1 MEENVMHRKSGS
13 GWLAFFPPV
22 VALVLVLFFPFSV
35 VLGLE
40 MPQTLI
46 EQAAGPLLFPGQGV
60 SVQAMVSDPLG
71 VLAVRC
77 YFRYRRDA
85 EFVFVE
91 MEQAEPGLYQRVLP
105 PPAEPMPEM
114 EYLFL
119 AVNGRRQVVRTS
131 PAVVSNLGKIRLP
144 LPAANRESSPVLIDL
159 PVAPKTSVLGLARD
173 HERVSPVVFAKRFG
187 LTAGLYNTVAHE
199 KSSSLVQGYFG
210 AYELGEDGRYRPIQ
224 GRLSLPAAVA
234 SAPEGETSTATA
246 DPPPDIIGPDIA
258 GDTWEGLC
266 YYGWGEGSGNW
277 YIYDPTPITA
287 VITHESNRVTITLS
301 TECTISFENIGN
313 YFEGTMD
320 WNGNMLL
327 VDQRDPVQTW
337 SSHWG
342 PVTESEIKLGDY
354 VSPPDPENNPFPD
367 YYVIEV
373 AREYP
378 PPPPPPPPPPNLSFL
393 PAVYH
398 LLMAK

>member
-1 MEENVMHRKSGS
+1 MHRRKGS
-13 GWLAFFPPV
+13 GWLALFPPV
-22 VALVLVLFFPFSV
+22 IALVFVLFFPFSLA
-35 VLGLE
+35 LGLE

-46 EQAAGPLLFPGQGV
+46 EQAGGPLFFPAQGV
-60 SVQAMVSDPLG
+60 SVQALVADPLG

-77 YFRYRRDA
+77 YFRYRPDA

-91 MEQAEPGLYQRVLP
+91 MEQAEPGLYRAVLP
-105 PPAEPMPEM
+105 PPAASTSEM
-114 EYLFL
+114 EYLYL
-119 AVNGRRQVVRTS
+119 AVNGRRQVVRT
-131 PAVVSNLGKIRLP
+131 PVVAVRDLSGIP
-144 LPAANRESSPVLIDL
+144 LPVPATGREPFQVLTDL
-159 PVAPKTSVLGLARD
+159 AEAPKTSGLGLTHDRD
-173 HERVSPVVFAKRFG
+173 PVHPVVFAKRFG

-199 KSSSLVQGYFG
+199 ASPSLVQGYFG
-210 AYELGEDGRYRPIQ
+210 AYELGTDGRYRPLQ

-234 SAPEGETSTATA
+234 SVPEGEKSSATA
-246 DPPPDIIGPDIA
+246 DPATDIIGPDIG
-258 GDTWEGLC
+258 GDTWAGLC
-266 YYGWGEGSGNW
+266 YYGWGEASGNW

-301 TECTISFENIGN
+301 TECIINFENIGS

-320 WNGNMLL
+320 WAGNMLL
-327 VDQRDPVQTW
+327 VDQRNPVQTW

-373 AREYP
+373 TREYP